1 MVKTIRVF
9 SQIVS
14 LSQNVVV
21 SAYPSV
27 SVSLLRGF
35 VDITRRQL
43 WGSSG
48 QLGGSMGDMKIAD
61 NPKKENNQKIKTAS
75 KMKITLKKRTT

>member
-1 MVKTIRVF
+1 MVTTIRVF
-9 SQIVS
+9 SQSVS
-14 LSQNVVV
+14 LSQNVVM

-35 VDITRRQL
+35 VAITRRQL
-43 WGSSG
+43 WGSLG

-61 NPKKENNQKIKTAS
+61 NPKKEDNQKIKTAS
-75 KMKITLKKRTT
+75 KMKITLKIKTT